1 MEENKPDITTS
12 QSTIKNAI
20 VLAIF
25 ALVSISATAITW
37 VATRDRIQT
46 EKEEALLRAI
56 DNLIPK
62 EAFANDPYTDCIIV
76 TNDQFIGTEELVV
89 GNDDPYTDC
98 IIVTNDQFLGTD
110 ESRQVWRLRDGDNAP
125 VGLIIS
131 SVAPNGYTGAIEFI
145 AGYRNYPDTED
156 RLAGVRVTS
165 HQETPGLGDKI
176 DERKSDWIYTLS
188 DHIVSEIKEPKWL
201 VKNDGGDFDA
211 FTGATITPRALLAA
225 ITKTT
230 EYYRL
235 NKETLFTAPSN
246 CSVTVEDAND

>member
-1 MEENKPDITTS
+1 MEQNKPDFTAS
-12 QSTIKNAI
+12 QSSIKNAI
-20 VLAIF
+20 VLAVF

-37 VATRDRIQT
+37 VATKDRIQT

-62 EAFANDPYTDCIIV
+62 EVFVNDPYTDCITV
-76 TNDQFIGTEELVV
+76 KDS
-89 GNDDPYTDC
+89 
-98 IIVTNDQFLGTD
+98 QFLGTED
-110 ESRQVWRLRDGDNAP
+110 FRQVWRLRDANNQP

-145 AGYRNYPDTED
+145 AGYRVYSESED
-156 RLAGVRVTS
+156 ALAGVRVTA

-176 DERKSDWIYTLS
+176 DERKSDWIYNLS
-188 DHIVSEIKEPKWL
+188 DHIVSEIQEPKWQ

-230 EYYRL
+230 QYYRL
-235 NKETLFTAPSN
+235 NKESLFSRPSN
-246 CSVTVEDAND
+246 CNVSAEALND

>member
-76 TNDQFIGTEELVV
+76 TNDQF
-89 GNDDPYTDC
+89 
-98 IIVTNDQFLGTD
+98 LGTD

-145 AGYRNYPDTED
+145 AGYRSYPDTED

>member
-1 MEENKPDITTS
+1 MEENKPDITAS
-12 QSTIKNAI
+12 ESTIKNAI

-37 VATRDRIQT
+37 VATKDRIQT

-62 EAFANDPYTDCIIV
+62 EVFANDPYTDCIIV
-76 TNDQFIGTEELVV
+76 SD
-89 GNDDPYTDC
+89 
-98 IIVTNDQFLGTD
+98 DQFLGTG
-110 ESRQVWRLRDGDNAP
+110 EPRKVWRLRDVNNDP

-145 AGYRNYPDTED
+145 AGYRIYPDSED

-176 DERKSDWIYTLS
+176 DERKSDWIYSLS
-188 DHIVSEIKEPKWL
+188 DHVVTEIKEPKWL
-201 VKNDGGDFDA
+201 VKNDGGQFDA

-235 NKETLFTAPSN
+235 NKEALFAAPSN
-246 CSVTVEDAND
+246 CDVTDEVSND